1 LDYYPHFG
9 FGWFGKFE
17 GTITMAILVAGLGL
31 SGQAALRFLSQQG
44 SSLLAF
50 DTRPAFDV
58 SGLEQDFPNVT
69 FAVGHLPN
77 EWLSQ
82 LSMLVLSPGID
93 PNAPWI
99 QALVAKGVAL
109 VGEVELFCRALPSE
123 KKVIAITG
131 SNGKSTVTTLVGE
144 LLEAQGYAVAVG
156 GNLGTPAVDLLLQQ
170 PDADVY
176 VLELSSFQLETT
188 HSLNATSAVVL
199 NISPDH
205 LDRYGEMTSY
215 IAAKAP
221 IYAMTQ
227 LAVVNR
233 DDVLAHSLCP
243 NHVPKVGFGVSEPI
257 QAGDAGIIMHHG
269 QDWLAVWQ
277 SGQAEPEAWFA
288 TADLLLMGRHNWSN
302 CLAALAL
309 CLPLGLTREA
319 ATRVLKVFTGLS
331 HRAQLVKTVAGVRW
345 VNDSKGTNVGST
357 LSALSSLG
365 ADAPV
370 ILLAGGQGKGQ
381 DFSDLAAPLS
391 HYARALIVFGEDA
404 QHIARSCNGACDIH
418 HVETMAQAVT
428 LANSLAQAGDVVLLS
443 PACASFD
450 QFRNYGHR
458 GDVFI
463 DCVAS
468 LS

>member
-1 LDYYPHFG
+1 
-9 FGWFGKFE
+9 
-17 GTITMAILVAGLGL
+17 MAILVAGLGL

-44 SSLLAF
+44 SSLFAF
-50 DTRPAFDV
+50 DTRPSFDV
-58 SGLEQDFPNVT
+58 SGLEQDFPAVT
-69 FAVGHLPN
+69 FAVGHLPDA
-77 EWLSQ
+77 WVHHLS
-82 LSMLVLSPGID
+82 LLVLSPGID

-109 VGEVELFCRALPSE
+109 VGEVELFCRALAAD

-205 LDRYGEMTSY
+205 LDRYGEMATY

-221 IYAMTQ
+221 IYSMTQ

-243 NHVPKVGFGVSEPI
+243 NHVPKVGFGLAEPI
-257 QAGDAGIIMHHG
+257 QTGDAGIIMHNG

-277 SGQAEPEAWFA
+277 IGHDEPEAWFA

-404 QHIARSCNGACDIH
+404 QQIAQACNGACDIH

-428 LANSLAQAGDVVLLS
+428 LANTLAQAGDVVLLS